1 MGSGSRLFSAG
12 VGSWTVTVIVQVFK
26 VEQFLEDVAKG
37 FQILKR
43 KLVMTEGSYM
53 AAMGWGRSVK
63 SVS

>member
-12 VGSWTVTVIVQVFK
+12 VGSWTVIVQVFK

-53 AAMGWGRSVK
+53 AAMG
-63 SVS
+63 